1 MKIIKPSAHILI
13 IAIFAISLLAAC
25 GGGDEPEAETEA
37 VAVETVQTEAEA
49 AVSGETTD
57 GEAVTGQ
64 AVVEE
69 RVDTSVEEITA
80 GGFQDAGGQNVD
92 SIFET
97 FRPSAKRL
105 GDFDVLKKD
114 RIVRALVPYSLTHY
128 FIDNG
133 VQKGISYELLKAF
146 EEKINKDYKTGNIKI
161 HVIIV
166 PTSRDQMIPKLV
178 NGYGDIA
185 LGNYTVTEERLEKV
199 DFSDPIFSGV
209 SEIVVT
215 GPGSPEINSLDDL
228 SGKEVWVRRTSSY
241 WNSLEK
247 LNESLKEKG
256 LTPVVIKPADE
267 NLEDEDILEMLN
279 AGLIEFTVVDSH
291 IAGFWSKI
299 FTDVKPHDDL
309 TLRTGGEIAWMM
321 RKDSPLLK
329 EEINEFMKQSR
340 KGTLFGN
347 VLAKKYF
354 GNTEWVR
361 DSLTEEDTVKFNSM
375 AEIFKRY
382 AGQYEFDWLMLAAQG
397 YQESNLDQTKR
408 SPAGAVGVMQLLPTT
423 AKDPNVGIP
432 EIDNIEN
439 NIHAGTKYLRFMVN
453 RYYNDPAISPRDK
466 LLFAFASYNAGP
478 NKLNKLRKIAEER
491 GLDPNVWFKNVEMVA
506 SEKIGRET
514 TTYVSNIYKYYVAY
528 QMALQSSAEKSTVKQ
543 AHGIK

>member
-1 MKIIKPSAHILI
+1 MRYITYFRVMILVI
-13 IAIFAISLLAAC
+13 
-25 GGGDEPEAETEA
+25 
-37 VAVETVQTEAEA
+37 
-49 AVSGETTD
+49 AVSAVWTLVSCKDGDSPET
-57 GEAVTGQ
+57 GGAQVEGVVAEQ
-64 AVVEE
+64 AAVEE
-69 RVDTSVEEITA
+69 RIDTGGEGITA

-92 SIFET
+92 SIFES
-97 FRPSAKRL
+97 FRPDAKRL

-114 RIVRALVPYSLTHY
+114 RIIRALVPYSLTHY

-133 VQKGISYELLKAF
+133 VQKGVSYELLKAF
-146 EEKINKDYKTGNIKI
+146 EEKINKDYKTGNLKI

-178 NGYGDIA
+178 NGYGDVA
-185 LGNYTVTEERLEKV
+185 LGNYTVTEERLREV
-199 DFSDPIFSGV
+199 DFSDPILSGV
-209 SEIVVT
+209 SELVVT
-215 GPGSPEINSLDDL
+215 GPDSPGINSLEDL

-241 WNSLEK
+241 YVSLEK

-256 LTPVVIKPADE
+256 IKPVVIKAADE

-279 AGLIEFTVVDSH
+279 AGLIELTVADSH
-291 IAGFWSKI
+291 IAGFWSKV
-299 FTDVKPHDDL
+299 FEDVKVHEDL
-309 TLRTGGEIAWMM
+309 ALRTGGEIAWMI

-329 EEINEFMKQSR
+329 NEINEFMKTSR

-347 VLAKKYF
+347 VLARKYF
-354 GNTEWVR
+354 GNTKWVR
-361 DSLTEEDTVKFNSM
+361 DSLSEKDRERFRSM

-382 AGQYEFDWLMLAAQG
+382 AGIYDFDWLMLAAQG
-397 YQESNLDQTKR
+397 YQESQLDQSKR

-432 EIDNIEN
+432 GIEKLEN

-453 RYYNDPAISPRDK
+453 RYYDDPAIQPLDRM
-466 LLFAFASYNAGP
+466 LFAFASYNAGP
-478 NKLNKLRKIAEER
+478 NKLNRLRNIAAER
-491 GLDPNVWFKNVEMVA
+491 GLDPNVWFKNVEMIA

-528 QMALQSSAEKSTVKQ
+528 QMADESHTQKSSIKE
-543 AHGIK
+543 AHGIR

>member
-1 MKIIKPSAHILI
+1 MILVIAVSAVSF
-13 IAIFAISLLAAC
+13 FASC
-25 GGGDEPEAETEA
+25 KGGDEPEAE
-37 VAVETVQTEAEA
+37 VETVRTGSEVTKAPGEEEQT
-49 AVSGETTD
+49 
-57 GEAVTGQ
+57 GEAITER
-64 AVVEE
+64 AAVEE
-69 RVDTSVEEITA
+69 RMDTGGEEITA

-92 SIFET
+92 SIFES
-97 FRPSAKRL
+97 FRPDAKRL

-114 RIVRALVPYSLTHY
+114 RIIRALVPYSLTHY

-146 EEKINKDYKTGNIKI
+146 EEKINKEYKTGNLKI

-166 PTSRDQMIPKLV
+166 PTPRDRMIPKLV

-185 LGNYTVTEERLEKV
+185 LGNYTVTEERLREV
-199 DFSDPIFSGV
+199 DFSDPILSGV
-209 SEIVVT
+209 SELVVT
-215 GPGSPEINSLDDL
+215 GPDSPGINSLEDL

-241 WNSLEK
+241 YVSLEK

-256 LTPVVIKPADE
+256 LKPVVIKPADE

-291 IAGFWSKI
+291 IAGFWSKV
-299 FTDVKPHDDL
+299 FEDVKVHEDI
-309 TLRTGGEIAWMM
+309 TLRTGGEIAWMV

-329 EEINEFMKQSR
+329 NEINEFMKQSR

-354 GNTEWVR
+354 GNTKWVR
-361 DSLTEEDTVKFNSM
+361 DSLSEEDRAKFNSM

-423 AKDPNVGIP
+423 ARDPNVGIP
-432 EIDNIEN
+432 EIEKLEN

-453 RYYNDPAISPRDK
+453 RYYDDPAISPRDRM
-466 LLFAFASYNAGP
+466 LFAFASYNAGP
-478 NKLNKLRKIAEER
+478 NKLNKLRNIAAER
-491 GLDPNVWFKNVEMVA
+491 GLDPNVWFKNVEMIA

-528 QMALQSSAEKSTVKQ
+528 QMALRSSAEKSTVKQ
-543 AHGIK
+543 AHGIE